1 MPVGSCPHEVTK
13 TVRSRGDGWVI
24 PLRSHENRA
33 FEGGRSAC
41 VRLRERPRPLTG
53 RRHGSANIKLHRAT
67 RVVVAEQVIAR
78 AVHCLGGT
86 ALQLLKL
93 IMGLKD
99 LCGEVN
105 QRKLVPSSS
114 YLLVSSATPMGRPL
128 IYEPLNNDNWRAKF
142 VIWGVDTN
150 SNLDLVRRAWR
161 PFRRP
166 SRGLIH
172 SLRLLAICAAS
183 RRTVSIS
190 ARRHKGASKADSR
203 SWL

>member
-33 FEGGRSAC
+33 FEGGRSVC

-150 SNLDLVRRAWR
+150 SHLDLVRRAWR

-190 ARRHKGASKADSR
+190 ARRHKVASKADSR